1 MQNPDQSTSTT
12 QETEHFI
19 FQHLETMPMI
29 GEKFGTLLSRL
40 LGGNRVIDLLLH
52 MPSNYIQRNQ
62 IPKIKDAQHDQ
73 IVTLKVKVEQHFP
86 NKRKGSPYQIIVS
99 DDSGFLNLSYFHLKE
114 QILQNL
120 YPIGATKLIS
130 GKIEN
135 YQHKKQM
142 IHPDY
147 CVNIDQRNQIPAIE
161 SIYPLSQGITQKY
174 IQRLIKNALA
184 KLPVDYLG
192 HWDKSLSRIHLC
204 ETKEDLNHI
213 QDARRMLA
221 YDELYSNQLTL
232 QASRQKLKT
241 HKTEIIQPKG
251 ILYEEFFP
259 TLPFTLT
266 PDQVASLQDIERDFA
281 SGIPM
286 RRLLQGDVG
295 SGKTIIAF
303 LSMLPIIQAG
313 FQTAIMA
320 PTEILA
326 RQHFGHFEQWANQ
339 LGLKAAILTGQEK
352 GKKRQKL
359 LEALEA
365 GEINILIGTHAIFED
380 PVIFK
385 NLGYAIIDEQHR
397 YGVEQRARLLQKGIS
412 PHLLL
417 MTATPIPRT
426 LQMAFYGDLDIS
438 SIKTKPEGRKHIDT
452 KAIPIDRMNDIID
465 ALHRRLEKKE
475 QIYWICPLI
484 NESEALDLAAAEER
498 FKDLHKIFGDKVG
511 IIHGQKDS
519 QSKEDVLQ
527 QFQEGSISILVST
540 TVVEVGINVPRATTI
555 IIEHAERFG
564 LSQLHQLRGRVGR
577 SDLQSY
583 CLLLY
588 AERLS
593 PIARRRLEIM
603 RETNDGFEISE
614 QDLKL
619 RGSGDV
625 LGRAQSGHKEFK
637 LARFPEDY
645 DLLARANQDVKNFF
659 LTSTHSTENKNRLRI
674 LLEIFQ
680 LSGSS
685 IRMQSG

>member
-1 MQNPDQSTSTT
+1 MQNPDQSISKN
-12 QETEHFI
+12 QGTEHFI
-19 FQHLETMPMI
+19 FQHLETMPMV
-29 GEKFGTLLSRL
+29 GEKFGALLSRL
-40 LGGNRVIDLLLH
+40 VGGNRVIDLLLH

-62 IPKIKDAQHDQ
+62 IAQIKDAQHDQ
-73 IVTLKVKVEQHFP
+73 MVTLKVKVEQHFQ

-120 YPIGATKLIS
+120 YPIGATKIIS

-147 CVNIDQRNQIPAIE
+147 CVNMDQRNQIPAIE

-174 IQRLIKNALA
+174 IQRLIKNALV

-204 ETKEDLNHI
+204 QTKEDLNHI
-213 QDARRMLA
+213 QDARRLLA
-221 YDELYSNQLTL
+221 YDELYGNQLTL

-241 HKTEIIQPKG
+241 HKTKIIQPKG
-251 ILYEEFFP
+251 TLYEEFLP
-259 TLPFTLT
+259 TLPFKLT
-266 PDQVASLQDIERDFA
+266 PDQVTSLQDIERDFA

-313 FQTAIMA
+313 LQTAIMA

-359 LEALEA
+359 LEALQA

-452 KAIPIDRMNDIID
+452 KAIPLERMSDIID

-498 FKDLHKIFGDKVG
+498 FKDLHKIFGNKVG

-527 QFQEGSISILVST
+527 QFQEGNISILVST

-619 RGSGDV
+619 RGSGDI

-645 DLLARANQDVKNFF
+645 DLLARANQDVKNYF
-659 LTSTHSTENKNRLRI
+659 LASDHSTENKTRLKT

>member
-1 MQNPDQSTSTT
+1 
-12 QETEHFI
+12 
-19 FQHLETMPMI
+19 
-29 GEKFGTLLSRL
+29 
-40 LGGNRVIDLLLH
+40 
-52 MPSNYIQRNQ
+52 
-62 IPKIKDAQHDQ
+62 
-73 IVTLKVKVEQHFP
+73 
-86 NKRKGSPYQIIVS
+86 
-99 DDSGFLNLSYFHLKE
+99 
-114 QILQNL
+114 
-120 YPIGATKLIS
+120 
-130 GKIEN
+130 
-135 YQHKKQM
+135 
-142 IHPDY
+142 
-147 CVNIDQRNQIPAIE
+147 
-161 SIYPLSQGITQKY
+161 
-174 IQRLIKNALA
+174 
-184 KLPVDYLG
+184 
-192 HWDKSLSRIHLC
+192 
-204 ETKEDLNHI
+204 
-213 QDARRMLA
+213 
-221 YDELYSNQLTL
+221 
-232 QASRQKLKT
+232 
-241 HKTEIIQPKG
+241 
-251 ILYEEFFP
+251 
-259 TLPFTLT
+259 
-266 PDQVASLQDIERDFA
+266 
-281 SGIPM
+281 
-286 RRLLQGDVG
+286 
-295 SGKTIIAF
+295 
-303 LSMLPIIQAG
+303 
-313 FQTAIMA
+313 
-320 PTEILA
+320 
-326 RQHFGHFEQWANQ
+326 
-339 LGLKAAILTGQEK
+339 
-352 GKKRQKL
+352 
-359 LEALEA
+359 
-365 GEINILIGTHAIFED
+365 ED

-452 KAIPIDRMNDIID
+452 KAIPIDRMGDIID

-645 DLLARANQDVKNFF
+645 DLLSKANQDVKNFF
-659 LTSTHSTENKNRLRI
+659 LAKDHSIEDKNRLRI